1 MSLVKIFLILSG
13 YQLTW
18 LMCVIGE
25 KFFNE
30 PLIGFITGLIFS
42 ISYFIYSKNKYRVL
56 LIIFFIALPG
66 YLFDTIVV
74 YFDVYEFNSILK
86 IGTLPIWMLVLW
98 ISFSILFDEVLVFLK
113 NYQLIAILLSA
124 ILGPL
129 AYYSGVPLGLI
140 EIYNFYIFIF
150 IMFVFWSFLMFFYL
164 KIITKKIFIQ

>member
-74 YFDVYEFNSILK
+74 YFDVYEFNSIL
-86 IGTLPIWMLVLW
+86 
-98 ISFSILFDEVLVFLK
+98 
-113 NYQLIAILLSA
+113 A
-124 ILGPL
+124 
-129 AYYSGVPLGLI
+129 
-140 EIYNFYIFIF
+140 
-150 IMFVFWSFLMFFYL
+150 
-164 KIITKKIFIQ
+164 